1 MLDFVDTYNLRL
13 NSSIVKADA
22 RSRRTYGY
30 SVRCFK
36 DEDVAPVQEF
46 DVTFEPNNGET
57 VTIVHVE
64 DGETIGSEDIPSV
77 TN

>member
-1 MLDFVDTYNLRL
+1 M
-13 NSSIVKADA
+13 
-22 RSRRTYGY
+22 
-30 SVRCFK
+30 RCFK

-46 DVTFEPNNGET
+46 DVAFEPNNGET
-57 VTIVHVE
+57 ATRVPVE